1 VLATPVP
8 RLGGEHNARTLGED
22 IVAGT
27 AAQQVVAGTTGEGV
41 VSGAAVK
48 PVRGRLEN
56 VHGLRR
62 FFSLI
67 CSPRGAKTG
76 QERVNPVV
84 YLTEGEDFVI
94 FASKGGHP
102 TNPDWYHNL
111 VVNPDATIEVGTET
125 PSVRVRV
132 PKRDERD
139 RYWTEIKERIAGFAE
154 YEDKT
159 DRVIPAVV
167 LERV

>member
-1 VLATPVP
+1 MSQVKDWNKGVIEEFRANAGKV
-8 RLGGEHNARTLGED
+8 GGPM
-22 IVAGT
+22 
-27 AAQQVVAGTTGEGV
+27 EGR
-41 VSGAAVK
+41 
-48 PVRGRLEN
+48 PLLLL
-56 VHGLRR
+56 HH
-62 FFSLI
+62 
-67 CSPRGAKTG
+67 RGAKTG

-102 TNPDWYHNL
+102 TNPDWYQNL

-125 PSVRVRV
+125 PSVRARV